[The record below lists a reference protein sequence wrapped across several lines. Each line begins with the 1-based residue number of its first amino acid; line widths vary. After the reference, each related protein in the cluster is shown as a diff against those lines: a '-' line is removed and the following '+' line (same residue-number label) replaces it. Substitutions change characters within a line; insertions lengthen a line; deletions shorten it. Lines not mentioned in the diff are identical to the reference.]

1 MFEKNTR
8 KINNVIAKMFAVC
21 SVLVIVMAVLSIL
34 GVFEFGN
41 TYTAIVLVAGL
52 VVSVSPILLIRF
64 VPPYIMKYYMLIILA
79 VFIGILG
86 TSNHI
91 GIYITYALVPIFSCL
106 YFDPKFTIKMSIIS
120 YFAMA
125 VSVYIST
132 ASNYE
137 VLYMGKSHIEMF
149 IAYLLRFTFEFLIVS
164 MILIYLVKRA
174 KNMMEERYSAE
185 EQNKMKS
192 RLLSNVSHEI
202 RTPMNAILGMADVA
216 LRDGKDLDGET
227 RKCLNVI
234 KNSSTGLLEIINDI
248 LDMSKIEAG
257 RIDILDQRYSTS
269 ALADDITAIIDAC
282 NADKK
287 VPIYY
292 HFQDNIPP
300 YLIGDSVRIKQV
312 MMNFASNAIK
322 YTESGRIDISLSYSG
337 PDNGTV
343 DMTYTVR
350 DTGMGIKQEDI
361 EKIFEMYSRVDKE
374 KNHSKEGTG
383 IGLAISKYFVERMN
397 GHINVES
404 EYGKGSTFSF
414 TIPQQVSA
422 EASEDESTGSTERN
436 TAMQA
441 DGKQLPSFVTKDAK
455 ILLVDDNE
463 INREVVKAMLEPLE
477 LEIDEAENGAE
488 SVEKASSAV
497 YDMILMDSQ
506 MPVMNGE
513 EATGHIRSDETSLN
527 RTTPIV
533 ALTADAVSGVR
544 ERLLAAGMSDYLVKP
559 ITISAI
565 TGIVIEYLPQDKII
579 YRDSD
584 EER

>member
-1 MFEKNTR
+1 
-8 KINNVIAKMFAVC
+8 
-21 SVLVIVMAVLSIL
+21 
-34 GVFEFGN
+34 
-41 TYTAIVLVAGL
+41 
-52 VVSVSPILLIRF
+52 
-64 VPPYIMKYYMLIILA
+64 
-79 VFIGILG
+79 
-86 TSNHI
+86 
-91 GIYITYALVPIFSCL
+91 
-106 YFDPKFTIKMSIIS
+106 
-120 YFAMA
+120 
-125 VSVYIST
+125 
-132 ASNYE
+132 
-137 VLYMGKSHIEMF
+137 
-149 IAYLLRFTFEFLIVS
+149 
-164 MILIYLVKRA
+164 
-174 KNMMEERYSAE
+174 
-185 EQNKMKS
+185 
-192 RLLSNVSHEI
+192 
-202 RTPMNAILGMADVA
+202 
-216 LRDGKDLDGET
+216 
-227 RKCLNVI
+227 
-234 KNSSTGLLEIINDI
+234 
-248 LDMSKIEAG
+248 MSKIEAG

>member
-1 MFEKNTR
+1 
-8 KINNVIAKMFAVC
+8 
-21 SVLVIVMAVLSIL
+21 
-34 GVFEFGN
+34 
-41 TYTAIVLVAGL
+41 
-52 VVSVSPILLIRF
+52 
-64 VPPYIMKYYMLIILA
+64 
-79 VFIGILG
+79 
-86 TSNHI
+86 
-91 GIYITYALVPIFSCL
+91 
-106 YFDPKFTIKMSIIS
+106 
-120 YFAMA
+120 
-125 VSVYIST
+125 
-132 ASNYE
+132 
-137 VLYMGKSHIEMF
+137 
-149 IAYLLRFTFEFLIVS
+149 
-164 MILIYLVKRA
+164 
-174 KNMMEERYSAE
+174 
-185 EQNKMKS
+185 
-192 RLLSNVSHEI
+192 
-202 RTPMNAILGMADVA
+202 MNAILGMADVA

-269 ALADDITAIIDAC
+269 ALADDITAIIDAR

-292 HFQDNIPP
+292 HFQADIPP

-312 MMNFASNAIK
+312 MMIFASNAIK

-337 PDNGTV
+337 PDNNTV

-397 GHINVES
+397 GHITVES

-414 TIPQQVSA
+414 TIPQQISDEVS
-422 EASEDESTGSTERN
+422 DYESIGSTEKN
-436 TAMQA
+436 TAMQTN
-441 DGKQLPSFVTKDAK
+441 GTQLPSFVTKDAK

-559 ITISAI
+559 ITIFAI

-579 YRDSD
+579 YRDSN

>member
-8 KINNVIAKMFAVC
+8 KINNVIAKMFAAC
-21 SVLVIVMAVLSIL
+21 SVLVIIMSVLSIL

-41 TYTAIVLVAGL
+41 AYTAIVLIAGL
-52 VVSVSPILLIRF
+52 VITVSPTLLIRF

-106 YFDPKFTIKMSIIS
+106 YFDPKFTIKMCIIS
-120 YFAMA
+120 YIAMA

-132 ASNYE
+132 ESNYE

-149 IAYLLRFTFEFLIVS
+149 IAYLLGFTFEFLIVS

-234 KNSSTGLLEIINDI
+234 KNPSTGLLEIINDI

-269 ALADDITAIIDAC
+269 VLADDITAIIDAR
-282 NADKK
+282 NADNK

-322 YTESGRIDISLSYSG
+322 YTESGRIDISLSYSE
-337 PDNGTV
+337 PDNNTV
-343 DMTYTVR
+343 DMTYTVK

-383 IGLAISKYFVERMN
+383 IGLAISKYFVGIMN
-397 GHINVES
+397 GHITVES

-414 TIPQQVSA
+414 TIPQQISDGVSD
-422 EASEDESTGSTERN
+422 DESIGSTEKN

-441 DGKQLPSFVTKDAK
+441 NGTQLPSFVTKDAK

-477 LEIDEAENGAE
+477 LKIDEAENGVE

-506 MPVMNGE
+506 MPIMNGE

-565 TGIVIEYLPQDKII
+565 TGIVIKYLPQDKII
-579 YRDSD
+579 YRDSN
-584 EER
+584 EKR

>member
-149 IAYLLRFTFEFLIVS
+149 IAYLLGFTFEFLIVS

-269 ALADDITAIIDAC
+269 ALADDITAIIDAR

-292 HFQDNIPP
+292 HFQADIPP

-337 PDNGTV
+337 PDNNTV

-397 GHINVES
+397 GHITVES

-414 TIPQQVSA
+414 TIPQQISDEVS
-422 EASEDESTGSTERN
+422 DYESIGSTEKN
-436 TAMQA
+436 TAMQTN
-441 DGKQLPSFVTKDAK
+441 GTQLPSLVTKDAK

-463 INREVVKAMLEPLE
+463 ISREVVKAMLEPLE

-559 ITISAI
+559 ITIFAI

-579 YRDSD
+579 YRDSN